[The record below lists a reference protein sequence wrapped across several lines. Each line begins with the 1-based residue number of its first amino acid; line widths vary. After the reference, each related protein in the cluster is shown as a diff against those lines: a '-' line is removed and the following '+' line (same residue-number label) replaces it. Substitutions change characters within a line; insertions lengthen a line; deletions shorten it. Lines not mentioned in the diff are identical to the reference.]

1 MCHRDP
7 ELAAGAFLQ
16 LCEVGQPLADTSA
29 RVPPRLALAE
39 DVPGLQ
45 IPISHL
51 EGSALLLQ
59 VCKRLFFC
67 LRAGSVSVAL
77 SVFVARARHELC
89 SPMWV
94 NRKGREGRLV
104 QDKPSSQWFLASCDY
119 WRQWNNTSF
128 HLPRIQPIRSAA
140 SPILWVKINSCGEAR
155 ILCKCAW
162 IKPGEFSHKRG

>member
-29 RVPPRLALAE
+29 WVLRPPRLSGGCARFANPHFSPGRQCLAPSGTRE
-39 DVPGLQ
+39 AFV
-45 IPISHL
+45 H
-51 EGSALLLQ
+51 
-59 VCKRLFFC
+59 
-67 LRAGSVSVAL
+67 LRAESVSVAL

-94 NRKGREGRLV
+94 NRKGRERRLV

-155 ILCKCAW
+155 ILCKCVW
-162 IKPGEFSHKRG
+162 IKPGEFSHKLG